1 MGVVGT
7 ILSWEGCTRAHPHL
21 THSHLR
27 GSESGQDTWLETPS
41 VSTHRPHHS
50 SVPCHMVT
58 AAKKGGLLAHPQ
70 GSCHHPPFWCCKGT
84 WPPPGSRQLPL
95 ISPMGRSYDTA
106 PCYQQYP
113 ECCLYFFKKGIF
125 TVSSSEAALAA
136 ADNLSR
142 PQQHPHHGSPSR
154 PGPWTWLGKGSYP
167 DSREG
172 SPSPFP
178 KARV

>member
-21 THSHLR
+21 THSRLR
-27 GSESGQDTWLETPS
+27 GSESDQDTWLETPS

-50 SVPCHMVT
+50 SVPCHT

-70 GSCHHPPFWCCKGT
+70 GSCHHPPFWYCKGT

-95 ISPMGRSYDTA
+95 ISPKAGAKTLSLVTSNTPSAAYTFLKREHLLFLPQRQPWQQRTTCQDHSNTHMAA
-106 PCYQQYP
+106 PHAQDP
-113 ECCLYFFKKGIF
+113 G
-125 TVSSSEAALAA
+125 
-136 ADNLSR
+136 
-142 PQQHPHHGSPSR
+142 HG
-154 PGPWTWLGKGSYP
+154 WGKG
-167 DSREG
+167 G
-172 SPSPFP
+172 FP